1 MKEPQFFTLHDGR
14 GSMRLD
20 PCFRPE
26 EWDVFK
32 IGKDEN
38 VPEGKLCFIA
48 SGSKKFWDVI
58 STSGVLYVFS
68 EKVVKLLQ
76 NNNITGCKFY
86 PITIKGHEDLKYYLL
101 TITGKCGSL
110 DGSKAELIE
119 TLSGPATKIQNT
131 NITIPKQ
138 RFSVMKGKSVRL
150 ETWDGCD
157 FFLVGNTLHALV
169 TERVRDLFKKHRI
182 NNVYLE
188 DLKDYTWF
196 LD

>member
-38 VPEGKLCFIA
+38 VPKGKLCFIA
-48 SGSKKFWDVI
+48 SGGKKFWDVI

-110 DGSKAELIE
+110 DDSNAELIE

-131 NITIPKQ
+131 NIIIPKQ
-138 RFSVMKGKSVRL
+138 QFSVMKGKCVRL

-157 FFLVGNTLHALV
+157 FFLVENTLHSLV

>member
-38 VPEGKLCFIA
+38 VPKGKLCFIA

-101 TITGKCGSL
+101 TITGKCGPL
-110 DGSKAELIE
+110 DDSKAKLIE
-119 TLSGPATKIQNT
+119 TLSSPATKIHNT
-131 NITIPKQ
+131 IITIPKQ
-138 RFSVMKGKSVRL
+138 QFSVMKGKSVRL
-150 ETWDGCD
+150 ETWNGCD
-157 FFLVGNTLHALV
+157 FFLVENTLESLV
-169 TERVRDLFKKHRI
+169 TERVKDLFKKHRI

>member
-1 MKEPQFFTLHDGR
+1 MKEPQFFSLLEGR

-20 PCFRPE
+20 PCLRPE
-26 EWDVFK
+26 EWDESK

-38 VPEGKLCFIA
+38 VPKGKLCFIA
-48 SGSKKFWDVI
+48 SGGKKFWDVI
-58 STSGVLYVFS
+58 STSGVLFVFS
-68 EKVVKLLQ
+68 EKVVKLIQ

-101 TITGKCGSL
+101 TITGKCGPL
-110 DGSKAELIE
+110 DDSKAELIE
-119 TLSGPATKIQNT
+119 TLDGPAMKIQNT

-138 RFSVMKGKSVRL
+138 QFSVMKGKSVRL
-150 ETWDGCD
+150 ETWDRCD
-157 FFLVGNTLHALV
+157 FFLVENTLHALV

-182 NNVYLE
+182 NNIYLE

>member
-14 GSMRLD
+14 GSMRLV
-20 PCFRPE
+20 PCLRPE

-38 VPEGKLCFIA
+38 VPKGKLCFIA

-58 STSGVLYVFS
+58 STSLLYVFS

-86 PITIKGHEDLKYYLL
+86 LITIKGHEDLKYYLL
-101 TITGKCGSL
+101 TITGKCGPL
-110 DGSKAELIE
+110 DDSKAELIK

-131 NITIPKQ
+131 NIIIPKQ
-138 RFSVMKGKSVRL
+138 QFSVMKGKYVRL

-157 FFLVGNTLHALV
+157 FFLVENTLHSLV

>member
-1 MKEPQFFTLHDGR
+1 MKEPQFFSLLDGR

-20 PCFRPE
+20 PCLRPE

-38 VPEGKLCFIA
+38 VPKGKLSFIA
-48 SGSKKFWDVI
+48 SGGKKFWDVI
-58 STSGVLYVFS
+58 STSGVLFVFS

-101 TITGKCGSL
+101 TITGKCGPL
-110 DGSKAELIE
+110 DDSKAELIE
-119 TLSGPATKIQNT
+119 TLSGPEMKIQNT

-138 RFSVMKGKSVRL
+138 QFSVMKGKSVRL
-150 ETWDGCD
+150 ETWDRCD
-157 FFLVGNTLHALV
+157 FFLVENTLHTLV
-169 TERVRDLFKKHRI
+169 TERVKDLFKKHRI